1 MLLSTVWR
9 GGSRKLFADEEA
21 IETRVLHHRQHP
33 YRKLGNCSLTKK
45 RLRQIGVMDTDVQQ
59 PALGN
64 CSLMKKRF

>member
-1 MLLSTVWR
+1 
-9 GGSRKLFADEEA
+9 
-21 IETRVLHHRQHP
+21 VLHHRQHP